1 MTENSTSNNG
11 TETDKKGSEEMSFAD
26 LFEMDENSSVSKVG
40 DVIQGTIV
48 GIVDDHVL
56 VDIGDKAESYIPL
69 SEFRNEGVEEEVN
82 IGDSFEVFVE
92 KRKEEGGLL
101 LSREKAIGIKVWEEI
116 AKIQA
121 DDGTIDGKIEN
132 RVKGGMSVD
141 IGVPAFLPYSQI
153 DLRPV
158 KDLDSLIG
166 QTFPFKILKFN
177 RKRNNVVISRRAI
190 LEAEREKM
198 RETMRTSLEEGMVVK
213 GTVTN
218 ITDYGLFIDLGGMD
232 GLCHITDLSW
242 GRVSHPA
249 KLYKVGDEID
259 VKILKYD
266 QDSDRVSLGIK
277 QLKPDPWATVSE
289 RYPIGSKTVGKVVS
303 ITDYGVFIEL
313 EEGVEGLIHISEMTW
328 SKKPRHPSKLVAVG
342 DEVEVMVLNIETE
355 TKRISLGMKQLH
367 PNPWDL
373 VSENYPVG
381 SIIEGKIKNITDF
394 GIFIGIEEGID
405 GLIHV
410 SDLSWTE
417 RIKHPTEKYAKGDTI
432 QAVVLKID
440 RENERF
446 SLGIKQL
453 EPDPWQAALNNYPGG
468 AIVEG
473 NITNVTDFGIFVQLE
488 EGVEGLVHV
497 SEISKE
503 KITTPVGM
511 YNVGDTIQV
520 KVINVSSK
528 DRKIGLSI
536 KALDED
542 TAEDSLQDYQKK
554 QSGGPSTIGDLIKE
568 EMESKETSSAETV
581 DEETPAAEAAAEE
594 TPEEEAPAEAAA
606 EETPEE
612 EAPAEAAAEETPE
625 EEAPAEAAAEEAP
638 EEEAPAEAA
647 AEEAPAEEAPVEV
660 ATEEAPVEETPAE
673 AAAEEEAPAEE
684 APDEKTEED
693 SADADEPDEPEEKDK
708 E

>member
-1 MTENSTSNNG
+1 
-11 TETDKKGSEEMSFAD
+11 
-26 LFEMDENSSVSKVG
+26 
-40 DVIQGTIV
+40 
-48 GIVDDHVL
+48 
-56 VDIGDKAESYIPL
+56 
-69 SEFRNEGVEEEVN
+69 
-82 IGDSFEVFVE
+82 
-92 KRKEEGGLL
+92 
-101 LSREKAIGIKVWEEI
+101 
-116 AKIQA
+116 
-121 DDGTIDGKIEN
+121 
-132 RVKGGMSVD
+132 MSVD

-612 EAPAEAAAEETPE
+612 EAPAEAAAEE
-625 EEAPAEAAAEEAP
+625 AP

>member
-1 MTENSTSNNG
+1 MTENSTTNNG
-11 TETDKKGSEEMSFAD
+11 AEASSAENEEMSFAD

-40 DVIQGTIV
+40 DVISGTVV

-69 SEFRNEGVEEEVN
+69 SEFRSDGEDEEVN
-82 IGDSFEVFVE
+82 VGDSFEVFVE

-121 DDGTIDGKIEN
+121 DDGTIEGKIEN

-158 KDLDSLIG
+158 KDLDALIG

-190 LEAEREKM
+190 LEKEREAM

-266 QDSDRVSLGIK
+266 QESDRVSLGIK
-277 QLKPDPWATVSE
+277 QLRPDPWATVTE

-303 ITDYGVFIEL
+303 ITDYGVFVEL

-328 SKKPRHPSKLVAVG
+328 SKKPRHPSKLVAAG
-342 DEVEVMVLNIETE
+342 DEVEIMVLNIETE
-355 TKRISLGMKQLH
+355 TKRISLGMKQLN

-405 GLIHV
+405 GLIRREE
-410 SDLSWTE
+410 LSPVA
-417 RIKHPTEKYAKGDTI
+417 RRRP
-432 QAVVLKID
+432 
-440 RENERF
+440 
-446 SLGIKQL
+446 
-453 EPDPWQAALNNYPGG
+453 
-468 AIVEG
+468 AIW
-473 NITNVTDFGIFVQLE
+473 
-488 EGVEGLVHV
+488 
-497 SEISKE
+497 
-503 KITTPVGM
+503 
-511 YNVGDTIQV
+511 
-520 KVINVSSK
+520 
-528 DRKIGLSI
+528 
-536 KALDED
+536 
-542 TAEDSLQDYQKK
+542 
-554 QSGGPSTIGDLIKE
+554 
-568 EMESKETSSAETV
+568 SSA
-581 DEETPAAEAAAEE
+581 AR
-594 TPEEEAPAEAAA
+594 
-606 EETPEE
+606 
-612 EAPAEAAAEETPE
+612 
-625 EEAPAEAAAEEAP
+625 
-638 EEEAPAEAA
+638 
-647 AEEAPAEEAPVEV
+647 
-660 ATEEAPVEETPAE
+660 
-673 AAAEEEAPAEE
+673 
-684 APDEKTEED
+684 
-693 SADADEPDEPEEKDK
+693 S
-708 E
+708 

>member
-1 MTENSTSNNG
+1 MTENSTQENAADAG
-11 TETDKKGSEEMSFAD
+11 KKDSEEMSFAD
-26 LFEMDENSSVSKVG
+26 LFEMEENSSVSKVG
-40 DVIQGTIV
+40 DVIKGTVV

-69 SEFRNEGVEEEVN
+69 SEFRTEGEEKEIK
-82 IGDSFEVFVE
+82 IGDAFEVFVE
-92 KRKEEGGLL
+92 KRKEEGGLQ

-121 DDGTIDGKIEN
+121 DDGTIDGKIES

-158 KDLDSLIG
+158 KDLDALIG
-166 QTFPFKILKFN
+166 QSFPFKILKFN

-190 LEAEREKM
+190 LEKEREKM
-198 RETMRTSLEEGMVVK
+198 RADMRTSLEEGMVVK

-249 KLYKVGDEID
+249 KLYKVGDDID

-266 QDSDRVSLGIK
+266 QESDRVSLGIK
-277 QLKPDPWATVSE
+277 QLRPDPWATVTE

-303 ITDYGVFIEL
+303 ITDYGVFVEL

-328 SKKPRHPSKLVAVG
+328 SKKPRHPSKLVTVG
-342 DEVEVMVLNIETE
+342 DEVEIMVLNIETE
-355 TKRISLGMKQLH
+355 SKRISLGMKQLH

-473 NITNVTDFGIFVQLE
+473 KITNVTDFGIFVQLE

-511 YNVGDTIQV
+511 YNVGDSLKV

-528 DRKIGLSI
+528 DRKIGLSV
-536 KALDED
+536 KAMDED
-542 TAEDSLQDYQKK
+542 SGEDTLKDYKKK
-554 QSGGPSTIGDLIKE
+554 QAAGPATIGDLLKE
-568 EMESKETSSAETV
+568 EMESKGTSSK
-581 DEETPAAEAAAEE
+581 AEAA
-594 TPEEEAPAEAAA
+594 PEE
-606 EETPEE
+606 
-612 EAPAEAAAEETPE
+612 
-625 EEAPAEAAAEEAP
+625 AEAAAEEAEAAAEEVEAAAEEAEAAP
-638 EEEAPAEAA
+638 EEAEAAPEEAEAA
-647 AEEAPAEEAPVEV
+647 AEEA
-660 ATEEAPVEETPAE
+660 E
-673 AAAEEEAPAEE
+673 AAAEEAETAAEE
-684 APDEKTEED
+684 AETAAEEVEAAPEEAETAAAAELEPADE
-693 SADADEPDEPEEKDK
+693 ADAEDAEAETDKDK
-708 E
+708 D